1 MPCCFYLSYHLR
13 VLNNFINKN
22 TEILYFFSR
31 FREISITNLQNGY
44 KSSEFCTQ
52 IFRKKMGFIKI
63 LGATLL
69 FYRVEAYYNVVGIWI
84 QFKANYNFSYV
95 CIFAIFTEIFA
106 SSIFIKFGVIEQKFS
121 PNFPMERRIW
131 TNLVSKCSE

>member
-1 MPCCFYLSYHLR
+1 MPCCFYRFIYVCWTILSTKIRKFYTFLAVFVKFPSQTCR
-13 VLNNFINKN
+13 TDTSLPNSAPK
-22 TEILYFFSR
+22 Y
-31 FREISITNLQNGY
+31 
-44 KSSEFCTQ
+44 SEK
-52 IFRKKMGFIKI
+52 IVFIKI

-69 FYRVEAYYNVVGIWI
+69 FYRIEAYYYVVGIWI

-106 SSIFIKFGVIEQKFS
+106 SSIFIKFGVIEEKFS